1 MFLLTSHGID
11 DCSLSWLRDFWA
23 TVCKTVR
30 PMLPDRCLSCLS
42 VLSVTVMYCDQTVG
56 WIKIPLDTEVDL
68 GPGHIV
74 LNGDP
79 DLHPERG
86 TTAPSFRPISTVA
99 KRSPISATVVA
110 EHLFTVTSRTLSYS
124 CWSLHNNS
132 TELRLL
138 SGVVL
143 QGSGIGPL
151 LFLSY
156 INELA
161 EVLGCFKV
169 TAKLLNDG
177 VNMYATRK
185 TSCDADS
192 VNLL

>member
-1 MFLLTSHGID
+1 M
-11 DCSLSWLRDFWA
+11 
-23 TVCKTVR
+23 
-30 PMLPDRCLSCLS
+30 S
-42 VLSVTVMYCDQTVG
+42 VAAKRLD
-56 WIKIPLDTEVDL
+56 DTEVDL

-99 KRSPISATVVA
+99 KRSPISATVDA
-110 EHLFTVTSRTLSYS
+110 EHLFTVTSCTLSYS

-132 TELRLL
+132 TEL

-161 EVLGCFKV
+161 EVLGSFKV
-169 TAKLLNDG
+169 TAKLLNDC
-177 VNMYATRK
+177 VNTYATRK
-185 TSCDADS
+185 TSYDADS
-192 VNLL
+192 VNWLWID